1 MVLCKVP
8 AGLREKK
15 RLSRPVGSFVFRK
28 LGMKKGLFAG
38 LGMKNQPVRPE
49 KKLISGLGEKKSV
62 ARPGGSQNAA
72 M

>member
-1 MVLCKVP
+1 
-8 AGLREKK
+8 
-15 RLSRPVGSFVFRK
+15 
-28 LGMKKGLFAG
+28 
-38 LGMKNQPVRPE
+38 MKNQPVRPE

>member
-8 AGLREKK
+8 AGLREKNVSPDPPGPCYHARGK
-15 RLSRPVGSFVFRK
+15 
-28 LGMKKGLFAG
+28 KKGLFAG
-38 LGMKNQPVRPE
+38 LGRENQPVRPE
-49 KKLISGLGEKKSV
+49 KRLVSGLGEKKSV

>member
-8 AGLREKK
+8 AGLSEKK
-15 RLSRPVGSFVFRK
+15 RLSRPAGT
-28 LGMKKGLFAG
+28 LLLCAWEEKGLFAG